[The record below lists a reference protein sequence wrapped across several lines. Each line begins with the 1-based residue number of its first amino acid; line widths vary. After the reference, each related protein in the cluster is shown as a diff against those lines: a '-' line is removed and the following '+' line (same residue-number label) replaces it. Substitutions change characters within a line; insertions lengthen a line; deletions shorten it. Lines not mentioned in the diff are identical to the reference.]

1 MILYEYLEDDDITT
15 FTSDE
20 LIDYLLEEMLEEII
34 NENKEHA
41 KQ

>member
-1 MILYEYLEDDDITT
+1 MILYEYLENDDITT

>member
-1 MILYEYLEDDDITT
+1 MILYEYLEEDDITT

-20 LIDYLLEEMLEEII
+20 IIDYLLEEMLEEIL
-34 NENKEHA
+34 NNSEVT